1 MGLDPDVTSPFILE
15 WKGEDTLNQR
25 LYRTGEFAR
34 KTSVSLRTLRYYD
47 KVGLLPPSG
56 HTPAG
61 YRLYTDEDLVRLQQ
75 ILALKFLG
83 FSLEEMATY
92 LGTEPRG
99 LRDAL
104 AEQRAMVRER
114 QKQLQAVARAI
125 EETEE
130 QLRTDRCDWE
140 CVVRVI
146 RVIQMEQ
153 NSDWRSK
160 YFTEEQLATME
171 DLNQRSYSEEA
182 RERFSAMHTGEWT
195 EEDQKRIDE
204 RYAALHAGVKQLVAE
219 GGDPAS
225 TQAQALAGESIRL
238 IEEFTTGDPKIEAGL
253 SEWWEDYRALPEQ
266 EKPFPS
272 PLSAEESEFL
282 EEARTIYRQTQNVS
296 R

>member
-1 MGLDPDVTSPFILE
+1 MGLDPDATSPIILVS
-15 WKGEDTLNQR
+15 KGEDTLNQR

-47 KVGLLPPSG
+47 KVGLLPPSER
-56 HTPAG
+56 TPAG

-83 FSLEEMATY
+83 FSLDEIATY
-92 LGTEPRG
+92 LGTEPRD

-104 AEQRAMVRER
+104 AEQRAMVSER

-160 YFTEEQLATME
+160 YFTEEQMVTME
-171 DLNQRSYSEEA
+171 ELHQRSYSDEV
-182 RERFSAMHTGEWT
+182 RERFSAIHTREWT

-204 RYAALHAGVKQLVAE
+204 RYAALHAGVKQMVAE
-219 GGDPAS
+219 SGDPAGP
-225 TQAQALAGESIRL
+225 QAQALAGESIRL

-253 SEWWEDYRALPEQ
+253 SKWWENYQALPEQ
-266 EKPFPS
+266 QKPFQS
-272 PLSAEESEFL
+272 PLNAEESGFL
-282 EEARTIYRQTQNVS
+282 ERAKAIYKQA
-296 R
+296 